1 MAITY
6 SYARSSR
13 QHHPSRIYRW
23 GLHYPQKSSCPPK
36 SLSNPPSSTSY
47 FFAAPISTPALCLL
61 FLPHH
66 PIKHLSVLFPVSYT
80 LPPAGLGSPGMS
92 SMVLNRNR
100 QHKPLPYS
108 KPSSHPSA
116 ALQSSFPGAPAEE
129 PEVPNPTGKEKPH
142 MYCKIRP
149 CTEQFPQ
156 GNYEE
161 VNCMKTSEGEVLDHS
176 ETGMFTAPPKDSLC
190 PPGIHSVP
198 PHIEK
203 LPRAVPSLGIEVPL
217 NKHQEQ
223 LQRGERKQRQYLV
236 SLSSCCMIRLL

>member
-1 MAITY
+1 
-6 SYARSSR
+6 
-13 QHHPSRIYRW
+13 
-23 GLHYPQKSSCPPK
+23 
-36 SLSNPPSSTSY
+36 
-47 FFAAPISTPALCLL
+47 
-61 FLPHH
+61 
-66 PIKHLSVLFPVSYT
+66 
-80 LPPAGLGSPGMS
+80 
-92 SMVLNRNR
+92 
-100 QHKPLPYS
+100 
-108 KPSSHPSA
+108 
-116 ALQSSFPGAPAEE
+116 
-129 PEVPNPTGKEKPH
+129 

-161 VNCMKTSEGEVLDHS
+161 VNCMKTSEVEVLDHS
-176 ETGMFTAPPKDSLC
+176 ETGMFTAPSKDSLC

-223 LQRGERKQRQYLV
+223 LQRGERKQGQYLV